1 LQALFILK
9 GTEMTDKKTEAEMLT
24 KQILVRVDP
33 VTLTKLNLLKT
44 QLRLTQ
50 SELIRKLIEY
60 AYEGYEKSEKKEGA
74 KND

>member
-1 LQALFILK
+1 
-9 GTEMTDKKTEAEMLT
+9 MTDKKLEAEKLT
-24 KQILVRVDP
+24 KQILVRIDP
-33 VTLTKLNLLKT
+33 ITLTKLNLLKT

-60 AYEGYEKSEKKEGA
+60 AYEGYMKSEKKEGT